1 MFKMIGFVFTDQN
14 QWLLEDL
21 EYLLDTD
28 DSADLNL

>member
-1 MFKMIGFVFTDQN
+1 MLKMIGFVFTDQT